1 MIDPRRGEELL
12 QPRGF
17 LRCRPT
23 YRCRPSRSSTLS
35 KEGVS
40 LIQPDRTKLTCRTKD
55 TTWVTLA
62 TAHPAKFSSSVEQ
75 ALSTFPE
82 FNFRDSVLP
91 SELKE
96 LESLDKRI
104 YRVKGEQGVRE
115 LIEKVKRG
123 EEHEPSKEGLGSL

>member
-1 MIDPRRGEELL
+1 MTHVL
-12 QPRGF
+12 
-17 LRCRPT
+17 T
-23 YRCRPSRSSTLS
+23 SRNQT
-35 KEGVS
+35 
-40 LIQPDRTKLTCRTKD
+40 

-82 FNFRDSVLP
+82 FNFRESVLP

-104 YRVKGEQGVRE
+104 YRVKGEQGVRD
-115 LIEKVKRG
+115 LIERVKRG
-123 EEHEPSKEGLGSL
+123 EDYEPSKEGVGSL

>member
-1 MIDPRRGEELL
+1 MLTRRN
-12 QPRGF
+12 QN
-17 LRCRPT
+17 
-23 YRCRPSRSSTLS
+23 
-35 KEGVS
+35 
-40 LIQPDRTKLTCRTKD
+40 

-82 FNFRDSVLP
+82 FNFRESVLP

-104 YRVKGEQGVRE
+104 YRVKGEQGVRD
-115 LIEKVKRG
+115 LIERVKRG
-123 EEHEPSKEGLGSL
+123 EDYEPSTEGVGSL